1 MSSTSLAKIDE
12 TAIGVPRV
20 VPAAE
25 QKIVTD
31 ILQEF
36 NQMHTWR
43 TQFALQWEEVAELI
57 HPTSRNTFFYG
68 TFNWPG
74 LKKTQQQIDASGMI
88 ALHRFAAI
96 CDSMLTPRNQE
107 WHQLR
112 ADNEYVMKDRNTRLW
127 FEQVTRLLFKY
138 RYDPLANFTGQN
150 QNNFQSLGA
159 FGNAAMFID
168 RFDGRLFGRTRGLRY
183 KAIPLGELF
192 LRESHQGIVDGFIR
206 WFRLTA
212 YQAVQK
218 WGIKRLPPGLHSALE
233 NNSQF
238 GYDFLHCVRPR
249 EDYDPQRFDAKAL
262 PYGSYYVSIQ
272 GQCLMSPEG
281 GYRSLPIAPS
291 RYDQGPAEI
300 YGRGPAMMVL
310 PALKTLNAQK
320 RTFLKQGHRASDP
333 VLLTADD
340 GIVDFSMRPG
350 ALNKGGINPD
360 GKRMVDILPTG
371 NIATNEKMMEME
383 RDLIRDAF
391 LESLFRLILDEKI
404 LTATQVT
411 EIVNQKG
418 ILIGPTLG
426 RQQSEYLGPMIDRE
440 LDLLAEQGLLPP
452 MPPRLQE
459 ARGEYRVEYTSPL
472 ARTQRAGEAA
482 GFMRAVETAK
492 EVANITQDPSYLD
505 PFDFDVALPAI
516 ADIQG
521 APESWMA
528 DAQKIAA
535 KRQNRAK
542 TQQAQMQVQAMPAQA
557 AIMKAQAVQ
566 AKAGMGQPQQ
576 QQQPVP
582 QQ

>member
-1 MSSTSLAKIDE
+1 MPSTSVATIPKN
-12 TAIGVPRV
+12 AIGVPRV
-20 VPAAE
+20 PDQRE
-25 QKIVTD
+25 QEAVRD

-36 NQMHTWR
+36 SQMTVWR
-43 TQFALQWEEVAELI
+43 NNFASQWEEVAELI
-57 HPTSRNTFFYG
+57 HPISRNTFFYG
-68 TFNWPG
+68 TYNWPG
-74 LKKTQQQIDASGMI
+74 QKKTQQQIDASGMM

-96 CDSMLTPRNQE
+96 CDSMITPRNQQ

-112 ADNEYVMKDRNTRLW
+112 ANNDYVMKDRQTRLW
-127 FEQVTRLLFKY
+127 FEEATRTLFKY

-150 QNNFQSLGA
+150 QNNFQGLGA

-168 RFDGRLFGRTRGLRY
+168 KFDGRLHGHARGLRY
-183 KAIPLGELF
+183 KSIPLGELF
-192 LRESHQGIVDGFIR
+192 LRESHQGLVDGFIR

-218 WGIKRLPPGLHSALE
+218 WGIERLPANLRAPLE
-233 NNSQF
+233 ANSQW

-249 EDYDPQRFDAKAL
+249 TDYDPERFDAKAM
-262 PYGSYYVSIQ
+262 PYSSYYVSIQ
-272 GQCLMSPEG
+272 GQCLMAPES

-320 RTFLKQGHRASDP
+320 RTFLKQGHRAADP
-333 VLLTADD
+333 VLLTSDD

-350 ALNKGGINPD
+350 ALNKGGMTAD
-360 GKRMVDILPTG
+360 GKRLVDVLPTG

-383 RDLIRDAF
+383 RELIRDAF

-440 LDLLAEQGLLPP
+440 LDLLVEQSLLPP
-452 MPPRLQE
+452 MPPALRE
-459 ARGEYRVEYTSPL
+459 AEGEYQVVYTSPL
-472 ARTQRAGEAA
+472 ARTQRAGDAA
-482 GFMRAVETAK
+482 GALRTLDIAHTIAQS
-492 EVANITQDPSYLD
+492 TGDPTIYD
-505 PFDFDVALPAI
+505 HFDFDEMLPDLG
-516 ADIQG
+516 DING
-521 APESWMA
+521 MPTRYMA
-528 DAQKIAA
+528 SNEQKAA
-535 KRQNRAK
+535 KAQARAK
-542 TQQAQMQVQAMPAQA
+542 AQQTQQQIQAMPAQA

-566 AKAGMGQPQQ
+566 AKAGMGQEQQ
-576 QQQPVP
+576 GAPA
-582 QQ
+582 